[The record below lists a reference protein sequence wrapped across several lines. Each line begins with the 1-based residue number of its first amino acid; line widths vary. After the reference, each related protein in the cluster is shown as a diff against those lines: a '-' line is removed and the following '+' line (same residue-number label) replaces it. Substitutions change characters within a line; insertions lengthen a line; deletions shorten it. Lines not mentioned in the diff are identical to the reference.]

1 MTASGTVLILT
12 PLKDATAHVD
22 GYLANLRRLTYPNKR
37 ISLGLL
43 ESDSADE
50 TYLAFEQRV
59 PDLRTKFR
67 SVGLWK
73 RDFGYRL
80 PTHVHRWAPTVQV
93 MRRAVLAR
101 SRNHLLFRAL
111 DDQDWVRP
119 EEISLFRSVYG
130 KQFILV
136 SAFAPLYVR
145 RKRIEELERRSRGG
159 LISDVEVQTLAHAL
173 VTQDAEES
181 LEKSGQK
188 LRDAFPLGDVFID
201 ATTKPTC
208 EAMIRRF
215 IQLFSG
221 NNRISPTRDEYG
233 MYLAKSASLRSLD
246 LSRQVGAAAFNKHG
260 EVVSLGCNEVPRAG
274 GGTYWSGEGL
284 DHRDVI
290 EGHDPNET
298 KKIEVLADII
308 DH

>member
-12 PLKDATAHVD
+12 PLKDATAHLD

-67 SVGLWK
+67 SIGLWK

-80 PTHVHRWAPTVQV
+80 PTHVHRWAPTVLV

-130 KQFILV
+130 SNL
-136 SAFAPLYVR
+136 SLSLPLLHYTCGGS
-145 RKRIEELERRSRGG
+145 ELKNSNVARVAAS
-159 LISDVEVQTLAHAL
+159 
-173 VTQDAEES
+173 
-181 LEKSGQK
+181 
-188 LRDAFPLGDVFID
+188 
-201 ATTKPTC
+201 
-208 EAMIRRF
+208 
-215 IQLFSG
+215 
-221 NNRISPTRDEYG
+221 SPT
-233 MYLAKSASLRSLD
+233 LRFRRL
-246 LSRQVGAAAFNKHG
+246 
-260 EVVSLGCNEVPRAG
+260 P
-274 GGTYWSGEGL
+274 TPW
-284 DHRDVI
+284 
-290 EGHDPNET
+290 
-298 KKIEVLADII
+298 
-308 DH
+308 